1 MALIKDRKVITDSWQ
16 RLDAGTEDRTALPPS
31 GDLIVTLGVWLERR
45 SELVARGG
53 RNGVWLDGTDD
64 PACIALDLKHLA
76 LIAVNFPRFTDG
88 RGYSIARLLRERYG
102 WKGELRAVG
111 DVLRDQLLYL
121 ERSGFDAFD
130 LAAGQD
136 TDSALTAFG
145 DFTEAYQANVSQPVP
160 LFRRRRAAT
169 PAH

>member
-1 MALIKDRKVITDSWQ
+1 MALIKNRKVVTDNWQ
-16 RLDAGTEDRTALPPS
+16 RLEAAAGAPAALPPS
-31 GDLIVTLGVWLERR
+31 GDLIVPLAVWLERR
-45 SELVARGG
+45 AELVARSG
-53 RNGVWLDGTDD
+53 RNGVWLDSADD

-102 WKGELRAVG
+102 WKDELRAVG
-111 DVLRDQLLYL
+111 DILRDQLLYL

-130 LAAGQD
+130 LAAGQYPD
-136 TDSALTAFG
+136 AALTAFG

-160 LFRRRRAAT
+160 LFRRRRDTTAAS
-169 PAH
+169 

>member
-1 MALIKDRKVITDSWQ
+1 MALIKNRKVVTDNWQ
-16 RLDAGTEDRTALPPS
+16 RLDPAAEGPAALPS
-31 GDLIVTLGVWLERR
+31 ADLLVPLAVWLERR
-45 SELVARGG
+45 AELVARSG
-53 RNGVWLDGTDD
+53 RNGVWLDSADD

-88 RGYSIARLLRERYG
+88 RGYSTARLLRERYG

-111 DVLRDQLLYL
+111 DILRDQLLYL

-136 TDSALTAFG
+136 PDVALSAFG
-145 DFTEAYQANVSQPVP
+145 DFTEAYQSSVSQPVP
-160 LFRRRRAAT
+160 LFRRRRDTTAAS
-169 PAH
+169 